1 MPHRH
6 PYVEDD
12 NNIDA
17 STVADLYAE
26 AEAALKKI
34 ERQSEAMHVPTLNQ
48 LRYAGCHITRYIRD
62 IENNKHELAKA
73 ANHCK
78 RATYDVYETG
88 ITVFLLKL
96 NKFITDYESVVIT
109 DVISEWTNDLQT
121 IRSIRNFVYE
131 RDENS
136 RGNHYKICE
145 EHYDNLEGIVAKA
158 IAARS
163 ELNKLIKRRRM
174 QIIMFVAS
182 LIVLLIAVLGFFGI
196 KDIYSFSSQ
205 QKTSKPAIVH
215 AP

>member
-6 PYVEDD
+6 SYVEDY

-17 STVADLYAE
+17 STVADLYAD
-26 AEAALKKI
+26 AEAGLKKI

-62 IENNKHELAKA
+62 VDNNKHELTKA

-96 NKFITDYESVVIT
+96 YKFETDYESVVIT
-109 DVISEWTNDLQT
+109 NIIPEWTNDLKT
-121 IRSIRNFVYE
+121 IRSIRNFVFE

-136 RGNHYKICE
+136 RGDHYKICE
-145 EHYDNLEGIVAKA
+145 EHYDNLEDIVARA
-158 IAARS
+158 TVARS
-163 ELNKLIKRRRM
+163 ELNKLIKKRRL
-174 QIIMFVAS
+174 QVITFVAS
-182 LIVLLIAVLGFFGI
+182 LIVVLGFLGF
-196 KDIYSFSSQ
+196 KDIHSFSSQ
-205 QKTSKPAIVH
+205 QKTSNPAVVH